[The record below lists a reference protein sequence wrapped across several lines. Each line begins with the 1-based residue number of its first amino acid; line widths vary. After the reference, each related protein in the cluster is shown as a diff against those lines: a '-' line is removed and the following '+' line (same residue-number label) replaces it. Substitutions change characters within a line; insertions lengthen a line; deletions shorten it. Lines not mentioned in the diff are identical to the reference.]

1 MTEPLIAPDLD
12 ALVGNISDGALL
24 AVPRDGSGVA
34 MAATR
39 ALLRREVK
47 ALHLLA
53 VPSSGIQAD
62 LLIGAGRVATVE
74 AAGIGLGE
82 YGPAPAFN
90 RAVRAGRVR
99 LLDATCPA
107 IHASLQAAEK
117 GLPFM
122 PLRGLLGS
130 DLLRFRPD
138 WRLIDNPF
146 GNDDPIVALPAIR
159 PDIAL
164 FHAALADRQG
174 NVWVGR
180 NRECM
185 TMAHAA
191 QATLVTV
198 EEIVDFDLMAD
209 ERYAPGTL
217 PGLYVERLA
226 VAENGA
232 WPLGLTDR
240 YPADA
245 EHLRLYAGLAASEA
259 GFARYLEEHVFGRRE
274 AAE

>member
-1 MTEPLIAPDLD
+1 MDAALIAGSVQE
-12 ALVGNISDGALL
+12 LVAAIPDGALL
-24 AVPRDGSGVA
+24 CVPRDGSGVA

-39 ALLRREVK
+39 ALLRGGVGN
-47 ALHLLA
+47 LHLLA

-62 LLIGAGRVATVE
+62 LLIGAGRVAVVE
-74 AAGIGLGE
+74 AAGITLGE
-82 YGPAPAFN
+82 YGLAPAFN
-90 RAVRAGRVR
+90 RAVRGARVR

-122 PLRGLLGS
+122 PLRGLIGS
-130 DLLRFRPD
+130 DLVRHRPD
-138 WRLIDNPF
+138 WRQIDNPF
-146 GNDDPIVALPAIR
+146 GQDDPIVLLPACR
-159 PDIAL
+159 PDISL

-180 NRECM
+180 DRECM

-191 QATLVTV
+191 KTTLVTV
-198 EEIVDFDLMAD
+198 EEIVEFDLMAD
-209 ERYAPGTL
+209 ARYAPGTL
-217 PGLYVERLA
+217 PGLYVERIA
-226 VAENGA
+226 VASRGA

-240 YPADA
+240 YPPDG
-245 EHLRLYAGLAASEA
+245 EHLRLYARAAASEE
-259 GFARYLEEHVFGRRE
+259 GFARYLEEQVHGRRA